1 MFRKFGKK
9 SITHDNP
16 AFTHYHSLSCM
27 IDDHSVHAL
36 SHIIMHDHE
45 LLSILAEQSLEWPFD
60 RIDNSTPAAA
70 IQTGM
75 QSIAQR
81 VPS

>member
-1 MFRKFGKK
+1 
-9 SITHDNP
+9 
-16 AFTHYHSLSCM
+16 
-27 IDDHSVHAL
+27 
-36 SHIIMHDHE
+36 MHDHE